1 MTLDA
6 VRKTRCV
13 GGLVHPGP
21 DWIKPALP
29 EGSTD
34 AQAFVLPG
42 GITKIDGRNATANVA
57 WPLLAEDDPNAVV
70 WVNATHSIGGQGPD
84 GSTRYELVYAPYK
97 KSYL

>member
-70 WVNATHSIGGQGPD
+70 ARCESACEDGRNA
-84 GSTRYELVYAPYK
+84 RFCERL
-97 KSYL
+97 